1 MARGIFSLQI
11 RYLNIEFSKSV
22 LQNSFLIASVIVGF
36 LILYNVFTFGL
47 LKHELNANL
56 DNSLG
61 HEIENV
67 NKAFQIQQDS
77 ILILNPNEFLEA
89 DLTRITDHP
98 FFVQIYNTKGKLLLK
113 SKNTE
118 FIPPIPKRF
127 HELNEELYF
136 EDDYAGK
143 EEIRSAYKKLTDKTG
158 TLIGYLQLST
168 TKSRLTVI
176 TTNLLIFNLIAFP
189 VILLVILIASILI
202 SKRTF
207 SPINKIISTAK
218 NISTSNLNERV
229 SYEADSKDE
238 LGKLRDTLNEL
249 FERLEFQVKQIS
261 SFTDNASH
269 QLMNPLTAINSELD
283 FLLNN
288 NHIFDDQSNS
298 VRVIKEETERMI
310 KIVKS
315 LLLLAKDSNTLFD
328 QKSVFNLS
336 NFIRESIKKIYK
348 EKKMELDIEQD
359 IYIRGN
365 SEYFLMA
372 FQNLVDNAF
381 KYSNE
386 DWVTLHAKQ
395 MDSKV
400 FLRIEDF
407 GIGIAEVEKE
417 KVYDRFYRS
426 EKVENLGIK
435 GYGLG
440 LSLVK
445 SIVEAMNGTIEIKD
459 NKPRGTVFTITFP
472 AIEMS

>member
-1 MARGIFSLQI
+1 MRI
-11 RYLNIEFSKSV
+11 RYLNIETSKSV
-22 LQNSFLIASVIVGF
+22 LQNSFLIASIIVGF

-47 LKHELNANL
+47 LKHELNENL
-56 DNSLG
+56 ENSLG

-67 NKAFQIQQDS
+67 NKAFRIQQDS

-118 FIPPIPKRF
+118 FISPIPKRF

-143 EEIRSAYKKLTDKTG
+143 EEIRAAYKKLTDKTG

-207 SPINKIISTAK
+207 SPINKIISIAK

-238 LGKLRDTLNEL
+238 LGNLRDTLNDL

-269 QLMNPLTAINSELD
+269 QLTNPLTAINSELD

-288 NHIFDDQSNS
+288 RHGIDAQKNS
-298 VRVIKEETERMI
+298 VIVIKEETQRMI
-310 KIVKS
+310 KIVKT
-315 LLLLAKDSNTLFD
+315 LLLLAKDSKTLYD
-328 QKSVFNLS
+328 QKTVFNFS
-336 NFIRESIKKIYK
+336 KFVKDNINRIYK
-348 EKKMELDIEQD
+348 EKKIEIDIEED
-359 IYIRGN
+359 LYLRGN
-365 SEYFLMA
+365 SDYFLMA
-372 FQNLVDNAF
+372 LQNLIDNAF

-386 DWVTLHAKQ
+386 DWVTIHAKQ
-395 MDSKV
+395 MDDKV
-400 FLRIEDF
+400 ILRIEDF
-407 GIGIAEVEKE
+407 GIGIAEEEKE
-417 KVYDRFYRS
+417 KVFEKFYRS
-426 EKVENLGIK
+426 EKVEMIGIK

-440 LSLVK
+440 LSIVK
-445 SIVEAMNGTIEIKD
+445 LIITAMNGTIEIKD
-459 NKPRGTVFTITFP
+459 NKPRGTVFIITFP
-472 AIEMS
+472 SVALI

>member
-1 MARGIFSLQI
+1 MRI
-11 RYLNIEFSKSV
+11 RYLKIEISRSV

-47 LKHELNANL
+47 LKHELNENL

-67 NKAFQIQQDS
+67 NKAFRIQQDS
-77 ILILNPNEFLEA
+77 ILILNPNEFLET

-118 FIPPIPKRF
+118 FIQPIPKRF
-127 HELNEELYF
+127 YELNEELYF

-143 EEIRSAYKKLTDKTG
+143 EEIRSAYKKLTDETG

-189 VILLVILIASILI
+189 MILLVILIASVLI
-202 SKRTF
+202 SKRTY

-218 NISTSNLNERV
+218 SISASNLNERL
-229 SYEADSKDE
+229 SYKADSKDE
-238 LGKLRDTLNEL
+238 IGKLRDTLNDL

-269 QLMNPLTAINSELD
+269 QLMNPLTTINSELD

-288 NHIFDDQSNS
+288 KLIIDDQDNS
-298 VRVIKEETERMI
+298 VKVIKEETGRMI

-328 QKSVFNLS
+328 QKQLFNLS
-336 NFIRESIKKIYK
+336 KIVKENVKNIYK
-348 EKKMELDIEQD
+348 EKKIEVDIDPEF
-359 IYIRGN
+359 YLRGN
-365 SEYFLMA
+365 PDYFSIAL
-372 FQNLVDNAF
+372 QNLIDNAK

-386 DWVTLHAKQ
+386 DWVTLSAKIT
-395 MDSKV
+395 DGNV
-400 FLRIEDF
+400 ILRVEDF
-407 GIGIAEVEKE
+407 GVGINNEEKE

-426 EKVENLGIK
+426 EKVEMLGIK
-435 GYGLG
+435 GNGLG

-445 SIVEAMNGTIEIKD
+445 LIITAMNGSIEIND
-459 NKPRGTVFTITFP
+459 NTPRGSIFIITLP
-472 AIEMS
+472 AVDLH

>member
-1 MARGIFSLQI
+1 MRIKFI
-11 RYLNIEFSKSV
+11 NIDISKSV

-47 LKHELNANL
+47 LKHELNENL
-56 DNSLG
+56 ENSLG

-67 NKAFQIQQDS
+67 NKAFRIQQDS

-143 EEIRSAYKKLTDKTG
+143 EKIRSAYKKLTDKTG

-189 VILLVILIASILI
+189 VILLVILIASVLI

-207 SPINKIISTAK
+207 SPINKIISIAK

-283 FLLNN
+283 FILTDQ
-288 NHIFDDQSNS
+288 HGIDDQKNS
-298 VRVIKEETERMI
+298 VIVIKEETQRMI
-310 KIVKS
+310 KIVKT
-315 LLLLAKDSNTLFD
+315 LLLLAKDSKTLYN
-328 QKSVFNLS
+328 QKTVFNFSKLVEE
-336 NFIRESIKKIYK
+336 NIKNIYK
-348 EKKMELDIEQD
+348 EKKIEIDVDRD
-359 IYIRGN
+359 IYLRGN

-372 FQNLVDNAF
+372 LQNLIDNAF

-386 DWVTLHAKQ
+386 DWVTLCAKQ
-395 MDSKV
+395 IDGKV
-400 FLRIEDF
+400 ILRVEDF
-407 GIGIAEVEKE
+407 GIGIAEEEKE
-417 KVYDRFYRS
+417 KVYDKFYRS
-426 EKVENLGIK
+426 EKVEILGIK

-445 SIVEAMNGTIEIKD
+445 SIVEAMSGRIEIED
-459 NKPRGTVFTITFP
+459 NKPRGTVFIITFSSVEL
-472 AIEMS
+472 I

>member
-1 MARGIFSLQI
+1 
-11 RYLNIEFSKSV
+11 
-22 LQNSFLIASVIVGF
+22 
-36 LILYNVFTFGL
+36 
-47 LKHELNANL
+47 LKHELNENL
-56 DNSLG
+56 ENSLG

-67 NKAFQIQQDS
+67 NKAFRIQQDS

-118 FIPPIPKRF
+118 FISPIPKRF

-143 EEIRSAYKKLTDKTG
+143 EEIRAAYKKLTDKTG

-207 SPINKIISTAK
+207 SPINKIISIAK

-238 LGKLRDTLNEL
+238 LGNLRDTLNDL

-269 QLMNPLTAINSELD
+269 QLTNPLTAINSELD

-288 NHIFDDQSNS
+288 RHGIDAQKNS
-298 VRVIKEETERMI
+298 VIVIKEETQRMI
-310 KIVKS
+310 KIVKT
-315 LLLLAKDSNTLFD
+315 LLLLAKDSKTLYD
-328 QKSVFNLS
+328 QKTVFNFS
-336 NFIRESIKKIYK
+336 KFVKDNINRIYK
-348 EKKMELDIEQD
+348 EKKIEIDIEED
-359 IYIRGN
+359 LYLRGN
-365 SEYFLMA
+365 SDYFLMA
-372 FQNLVDNAF
+372 LQNLIDNAF

-386 DWVTLHAKQ
+386 DWVTIHAKQ
-395 MDSKV
+395 MDDKV
-400 FLRIEDF
+400 ILRIEDF
-407 GIGIAEVEKE
+407 GIGIAEEEKE
-417 KVYDRFYRS
+417 KVFEKFYRS
-426 EKVENLGIK
+426 EKVEMIGIK

-440 LSLVK
+440 LSIVK
-445 SIVEAMNGTIEIKD
+445 LIITAMNGTIEIKD
-459 NKPRGTVFTITFP
+459 NKPRGTVFIITFP
-472 AIEMS
+472 SVALI